1 MNKTH
6 PEKKLSVEQIPD
18 ILITMGYLCL
28 TITSISFLW
37 KTSINP
43 LVSIRNISF
52 ISGVACI
59 GYAHYILLERN
70 DNLSLN
76 GYFSELNNNN
86 SDIVSILKF
95 GNLSILF
102 YATISIIQK
111 IVSNAPDF
119 DVAIIQE
126 NILSKHKIFGIPIDA
141 YGMLIVHGLL
151 IYAMYVN
158 TAMDV
163 SLPFHLMIFIML
175 YNTYHTYYDNSSMM
189 KKITIFGSAILAI
202 GYAGLILTNFVK

>member
-6 PEKKLSVEQIPD
+6 PEKKLLVEQIPD
-18 ILITMGYLCL
+18 ILIIMGYLCL

-70 DNLSLN
+70 DSLSLD

-86 SDIVSILKF
+86 PDIVSILKF

-102 YATISIIQK
+102 YAIISITQK

-151 IYAMYVN
+151 IYAIYVN

-163 SLPFHLMIFIML
+163 SLPFNLMIFIML

-189 KKITIFGSAILAI
+189 KKITIFGSTILAI
-202 GYAGLILTNFVK
+202 GYSGLILTNFVK